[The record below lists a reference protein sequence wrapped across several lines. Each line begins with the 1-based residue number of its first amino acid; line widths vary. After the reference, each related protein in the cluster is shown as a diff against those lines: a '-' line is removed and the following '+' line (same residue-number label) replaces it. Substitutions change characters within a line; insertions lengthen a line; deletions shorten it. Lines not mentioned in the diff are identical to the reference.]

1 MEVGA
6 SERTRGHYLRLD
18 RREVHV
24 EDDRDYSR
32 RQVDA
37 ENDACGWR
45 KIAKVEGQV
54 DSSHDAAAG

>member
-6 SERTRGHYLRLD
+6 SERTKGHYLRLD

-32 RQVDA
+32 RQADA
-37 ENDACGWR
+37 ENDACG
-45 KIAKVEGQV
+45 
-54 DSSHDAAAG
+54 